1 MPKPHH
7 LQISL
12 LPGQPALSPAHKRF
26 NTLLRQI
33 EQARKTLQTWQNN
46 IPVFQQAFVQQM
58 LPLQTSLRAER
69 RQHLLALDALF
80 DQPDWTRTERS
91 TLQALI
97 TEGADDLL
105 AVDADDA
112 EIKALYD
119 KHSEVDFDTEQLD
132 RVQSMKGMAEALT
145 GLDLGEMDEIG
156 SEDEF
161 MARLQA
167 RIAAEAAA
175 QQAAQD
181 ATHATTPASTR
192 AQPGKKSNAQRQTAA
207 QQRREAEAKQATQS
221 VREIYRKLASA
232 LHPDREPDEAE
243 RRAKTALMQRVNQAY
258 AANDLLALLEL
269 QLQIEQ
275 VDASHIA
282 NASADRVKHYNKVL
296 AEQLDGLRFEI
307 ERVEIDFCLEFGI
320 DMDGPVRPD
329 QLGTL
334 MEREARDLRS
344 VLARQQADLRRLADK
359 PATRRW
365 LKSQQQLQRRA
376 MLDSD
381 YFF

>member
-1 MPKPHH
+1 MSKPRH
-7 LQISL
+7 LQISS

-26 NTLLRQI
+26 NALLGQI

-46 IPVFQQAFVQQM
+46 IPLFQQAFVQQL
-58 LPLQTSLRAER
+58 LPLQSTLRAER

-80 DQPDWTRTERS
+80 EQPGWTRTERS
-91 TLQALI
+91 TLQSLI
-97 TEGADDLL
+97 TEGADELL
-105 AVDADDA
+105 EADADDA
-112 EIKALYD
+112 EIKALFN
-119 KHSEVDFDTEQLD
+119 KHSEVDFDTEQLEM
-132 RVQSMKGMAEALT
+132 VQSMKGMAEAMT
-145 GLDLGEMDEIG
+145 GLDLGELDGIG
-156 SEDEF
+156 SEDEL

-167 RIAAEAAA
+167 RLAAEAAA
-175 QQAAQD
+175 QDAAQD
-181 ATHATTPASTR
+181 ATHASADAR
-192 AQPGKKSNAQRQTAA
+192 PGKKSTPKRQTAA
-207 QQRREAEAKQATQS
+207 QQRREAEARQATQS

-232 LHPDREPDEAE
+232 LHPDREPDEAQ
-243 RRAKTALMQRVNQAY
+243 RQAKTALMQRVNQAY

-320 DMDGPVRPD
+320 DMAGPVRPD
-329 QLGTL
+329 QLGRL
-334 MEREARDLRS
+334 LDHEARDLRS
-344 VLARQQADLRRLADK
+344 VLAQQQADRRRLADR

-365 LKSQQQLQRRA
+365 LKAQQQRLRRA
-376 MLDSD
+376 MLDGD
-381 YFF
+381 DFF

>member
-1 MPKPHH
+1 MAKPRH

-12 LPGQPALSPAHKRF
+12 LPGQPVLSPAHKRF

-33 EQARKTLQTWQNN
+33 EQSRKTLHTWQNN

-58 LPLQTSLRAER
+58 LPLQTTYRAER
-69 RQHLLALDALF
+69 RQHLLALDAVF
-80 DQPDWTRTERS
+80 EQPGWTRAERS
-91 TLQALI
+91 TLQSLI

-105 AVDADDA
+105 AADEDDA
-112 EIKALYD
+112 EIKALYN
-119 KHSEVDFDTEQLD
+119 KHSEVDFDAEQLD
-132 RVQSMKGMAEALT
+132 RVQSMKGMAEAMT

-156 SEDEF
+156 SEDEL
-161 MARLQA
+161 MAWLQT
-167 RIAAEAAA
+167 RMAAEAAA

-181 ATHATTPASTR
+181 AAQDKAS
-192 AQPGKKSNAQRQTAA
+192 AQPGKKSKPQRQTAA
-207 QQRREAEAKQATQS
+207 QQRREAEAQQATQS
-221 VREIYRKLASA
+221 VREIFRKLASA
-232 LHPDREPDEAE
+232 LHPDREPDEAQ
-243 RRAKTALMQRVNQAY
+243 RSAKTALMQRVNQAY

-282 NASADRVKHYNKVL
+282 SASAERVKHYNKVL

-320 DMDGPVRPD
+320 DMDGPVQPD
-329 QLGTL
+329 QLGSL
-334 MEREARDLRS
+334 IDREARDLRS
-344 VLARQQADLRRLADK
+344 ALARQQADLRRLADK

-376 MLDSD
+376 MLDGD
-381 YFF
+381 DFF

>member
-1 MPKPHH
+1 MSKPRH
-7 LQISL
+7 LQVSL
-12 LPGQPALSPAHKRF
+12 LPGQPVLSPAHKRF

-58 LPLQTSLRAER
+58 LPLQTTLRAER

-80 DQPDWTRTERS
+80 DQPGWTGAERC

-97 TEGADDLL
+97 TEGADVLL
-105 AVDADDA
+105 AADEDDAD
-112 EIKALYD
+112 IKALYN
-119 KHSEVDFDTEQLD
+119 KHSEVDFDTGQLD
-132 RVQSMKGMAEALT
+132 LVQSMKGMAEAMT
-145 GLDLGEMDEIG
+145 GLDLGEMHGIG
-156 SEDEF
+156 SEAEL
-161 MARLQA
+161 MQRLQE
-167 RIAAEAAA
+167 RMAADAAD
-175 QQAAQD
+175 QD
-181 ATHATTPASTR
+181 TASV
-192 AQPGKKSNAQRQTAA
+192 QPGKKSKSQRPTAA
-207 QQRREAEAKQATQS
+207 QQRRDAEAQQATQS

-232 LHPDREPDEAE
+232 LHPDREPDEAQ
-243 RRAKTALMQRVNQAY
+243 RQAKTELMQRVNQAY

-282 NASADRVKHYNKVL
+282 NASAERVKHYNKVL

-320 DMDGPVRPD
+320 DVAGPVQPD
-329 QLGTL
+329 HLGRL
-334 MEREARDLRS
+334 IDHEARDLRS
-344 VLARQQADLRRLADK
+344 VLARQQADQRRLADK

-365 LKSQQQLQRRA
+365 LKAQQQLQRRA
-376 MLDSD
+376 VLDGD
-381 YFF
+381 DFF